1 MVLPLPYH
9 YHGHGYTNPL
19 TALTVGI
26 LSSLP
31 FVNKQRT
38 YGVDPYKSRRHH
50 DHYDRQHHIDV
61 DNFKLKVRGTEI
73 KGL

>member
-1 MVLPLPYH
+1 MVVPVPY
-9 YHGHGYTNPL
+9 YQAHGHYSPL

-31 FVNKQRT
+31 FVNKQRS
-38 YGVDPYKSRRHH
+38 YGVPFNNPRRRTHS

-61 DNFKLKVRGTEI
+61 DHFKVTASQYRGV
-73 KGL
+73 K